1 MKQPTPIYQITLDGK
16 DLTSKISPRLN
27 HLSLDES
34 RSDEADTLM
43 LSLDDADGKLAL
55 PKRGEVVRV
64 AFGWS
69 DTGLVDKGSFTI
81 NEIEHAG
88 TPDMLTIQAR
98 SASMTKG
105 LGERKEKSWHGETI
119 GAIVRKIAGAH
130 GLKPAITEA
139 LAEIVIA
146 HIDQTHESD
155 MSFLTRLAKRYDAV
169 MNVKDTHLLFVPIGH
184 GTSVSG
190 KALAPVELTRK
201 DGDHHRYHVS
211 ERENYAGVRAFYHAT
226 GKAKRESLVVE
237 AEQV

>member
-1 MKQPTPIYQITLDGK
+1 MKQPTPIYQITLNGK

-43 LSLDDADGKLAL
+43 LSLDDADGKLVL

-105 LGERKEKSWHGETI
+105 LGE
-119 GAIVRKIAGAH
+119 
-130 GLKPAITEA
+130 
-139 LAEIVIA
+139 
-146 HIDQTHESD
+146 
-155 MSFLTRLAKRYDAV
+155 
-169 MNVKDTHLLFVPIGH
+169 
-184 GTSVSG
+184 
-190 KALAPVELTRK
+190 
-201 DGDHHRYHVS
+201 
-211 ERENYAGVRAFYHAT
+211 
-226 GKAKRESLVVE
+226 
-237 AEQV
+237 